1 MTLFHS
7 LEEGLND
14 LVERMQVDM
23 PQFGQTV
30 SDTYFTRRNAA
41 ERMMNAARD
50 SSTDHTSWMSMVGNP
65 MELMGSSQQFDTV
78 CWWLAYE
85 QLAEHF
91 DVPMSW
97 IHTLQLQAITDPMK
111 TTWRVKGINLMDDD
125 GYLTE
130 SAYAA
135 YLDGYAGGFVPL
147 SEDAELLR
155 NPTEAEVNE
164 TNKSAFQSMLDM
176 SGIKSSV
183 DDALKG
189 HDFWLA

>member
-1 MTLFHS
+1 MTQFNS

-14 LVERMQVDM
+14 LVETMQVDM
-23 PQFGQTV
+23 PQFNDRL
-30 SDTYFTRRNAA
+30 SDAFFTRCYAG

-50 SSTDHTSWMSMVGNP
+50 SSTDHTAWMNMVGNP
-65 MELMGSSQQFDTV
+65 METVRSAQQFDV
-78 CWWLAYE
+78 LCWWLSYE

-91 DVPMSW
+91 QVPLSW
-97 IHTLQLQAITDPMK
+97 INTLQLQAITDPMK
-111 TTWRVKGINLMDDD
+111 MTWKVNGLVLMDDE

-135 YLDGYAGGFVPL
+135 YLDGYTAGLVPL

-155 NPTEAEVNE
+155 NPTEAEVSE
-164 TNKSAFQSMLDM
+164 TNKGMFQTFLDM
-176 SGIKSSV
+176 SGIESSV

>member
-1 MTLFHS
+1 VTLFHS
-7 LEEGLND
+7 LEQGLND

-23 PQFGQTV
+23 PQFNQVV
-30 SDTYFTRRNAA
+30 SDAYFTRRNAA
-41 ERMMNAARD
+41 ERLMNAARD
-50 SSTDHTSWMSMVGNP
+50 SSTDHTSWLSMVGNP
-65 MELMGSSQQFDTV
+65 MQMMGAAQQFDVV

-91 DVPMSW
+91 EVPLSW

-111 TTWRVKGINLMDDD
+111 STWRAKGISLMDDE

-135 YLDGYAGGFVPL
+135 YLDGYEAGFVPL

-155 NPTEAEVNE
+155 NPSDAEVNE
-164 TNKSAFQSMLDM
+164 TNKGVFQSLLDM
-176 SGIKSSV
+176 SGIESSV